1 MVAYLIF
8 TVIFI
13 GIIIL
18 GIVYSFAS
26 DLVDFFIPLFS
37 TSPLSIYNTPETTW
51 GFDVVVFIFKY
62 VLIIALIG
70 LMYHT
75 YQMAQKPHEPWR

>member
-8 TVIFI
+8 AVIFI

-18 GIVYSFAS
+18 GIFYSFAS

-37 TSPLSIYNTPETTW
+37 NSPLSIYNTPETTW
-51 GFDVVVFIFKY
+51 GFDVVLFTFKY
-62 VLIIALIG
+62 VLVPALLA
-70 LMYHT
+70 LMYYT